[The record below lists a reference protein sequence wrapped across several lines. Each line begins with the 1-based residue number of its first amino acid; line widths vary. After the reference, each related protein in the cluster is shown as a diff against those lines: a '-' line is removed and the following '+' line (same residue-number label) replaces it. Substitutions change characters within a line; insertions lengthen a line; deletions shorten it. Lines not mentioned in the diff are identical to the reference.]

1 MMSHVSYLK
10 RVSYDTPCIVPTY
23 PPSLGQV
30 AGRSLRNVPAIFI
43 KFLFWSK
50 TVLRYV
56 HYYDTKSSMPSKP
69 PSPLS
74 LIPPPLV
81 DEGVVVKI
89 DDVSSHKGG
98 RIILF
103 S

>member
-1 MMSHVSYLK
+1 
-10 RVSYDTPCIVPTY
+10 
-23 PPSLGQV
+23 
-30 AGRSLRNVPAIFI
+30 
-43 KFLFWSK
+43 
-50 TVLRYV
+50 
-56 HYYDTKSSMPSKP
+56 MPSKP